1 MQADETILAVGIA
14 EAARRLGLSA
24 RTVATL
30 VLRRELPSRKVGR
43 RRIIP
48 VVALEAFIRTDHH
61 HEIERVS
68 VYAVQGSRTQAPMGT
83 GTSRPTKRS
92 AEKTAAQPRVGTGV
106 RFKPH
111 GSNCSC
117 PAVA

>member
-1 MQADETILAVGIA
+1 MGGTKMQRDETVLAVGMV

-48 VVALEAFIRTDHH
+48 VMALEAFVRSDH
-61 HEIERVS
+61 
-68 VYAVQGSRTQAPMGT
+68 AK
-83 GTSRPTKRS
+83 GTS
-92 AEKTAAQPRVGTGV
+92 TG
-106 RFKPH
+106 
-111 GSNCSC
+111 
-117 PAVA
+117 

>member
-1 MQADETILAVGIA
+1 MQTDEILAVNIA

-48 VVALEAFIRTDHH
+48 VVALEAFVRTDHSRG
-61 HEIERVS
+61 IVRVKTTETTGES
-68 VYAVQGSRTQAPMGT
+68 GST
-83 GTSRPTKRS
+83 G
-92 AEKTAAQPRVGTGV
+92 
-106 RFKPH
+106 
-111 GSNCSC
+111 
-117 PAVA
+117 

>member
-1 MQADETILAVGIA
+1 MQNNEAVIAVGMT

-48 VVALEAFIRTDHH
+48 VGALEAFVKD
-61 HEIERVS
+61 
-68 VYAVQGSRTQAPMGT
+68 
-83 GTSRPTKRS
+83 
-92 AEKTAAQPRVGTGV
+92 PRGNGDG
-106 RFKPH
+106 RR
-111 GSNCSC
+111 
-117 PAVA
+117 

>member
-1 MQADETILAVGIA
+1 MQTDPNVLAVGMA

-48 VVALEAFIRTDHH
+48 VEALEAFVRAGNKKVDRNK
-61 HEIERVS
+61 ERDDF
-68 VYAVQGSRTQAPMGT
+68 Q
-83 GTSRPTKRS
+83 
-92 AEKTAAQPRVGTGV
+92 E
-106 RFKPH
+106 
-111 GSNCSC
+111 
-117 PAVA
+117 